1 MTGRQL
7 VTSPE
12 SQESSPST
20 SVNTGMKLLSYLK
33 REKLKVPQKKA
44 RQEEEEEDDTEEEE
58 EVEQYLVEMRALE
71 VEEIVKNE
79 KEDEDE
85 DLEKIPH
92 TQQKC
97 TLVTFFKLIESH
109 RDKIPSEAWQLI
121 SQTCFGEMINAFRTM
136 RIGADQ
142 VGRFELDIE
151 ILLRHYCK
159 ETKKFLFGEKEMEI
173 TEEDVHLLFRLTK
186 EGENDEE
193 KISRRKKS
201 SQQSTIFGKTKGSIF
216 RKMIHDKL
224 TEEINKIKNKE
235 AEPRK
240 IASLIIMYLLATF
253 FFSTSGS
260 QIEWQLVLTCE
271 DLEAIN
277 KINWS
282 RKVIEAFH
290 EGVKKHDK
298 GKPKGLNGCVVLPL
312 YCFLER
318 TQIKERIQKKK
329 ADIPRFVRWSTN
341 GIIYGSH
348 YLKRPK
354 KLEELVAQ
362 GPWKDEE
369 ESTSGSEEYG
379 TPDEHGTPSFEE
391 WVPLSSQQEVE
402 ENRRVGDNFKT
413 LLTDL
418 EEEIPEDLNEKLK
431 EIGKANEELQSRVN
445 DYVHKLQLADDKI
458 KQLEMEKRAQDSL
471 IKALKRKLKKAK
483 SSANGPP
490 EQKRQFGG
498 EEYGCQGDEQT
509 EGNENQNRSL
519 IVKFKVGTAQTT
531 QSADDQPEALAVIHD
546 EQPLN
551 HVSPVIDYEDLPLTD
566 DDIFNLDKIVESQA
580 ASIRQSAT
588 EKDNVISATVQSQVS
603 LIKQTA
609 TTEDKKMNTYSKK
622 RKAMEPMSI
631 EKNVKLNP
639 RNAKK
644 TKDPDW
650 EYGTPKD
657 IQSMQVYMRLL
668 KERTEAAKLPVG
680 FMNMEIVKDV
690 IEHETMLELH
700 KQSGGATGDFKSGY
714 EQSMEQN
721 FYNPLWTLF
730 GKQMVF
736 IPLHHGS
743 SLHYT
748 LLLIDNINKCFYHMN
763 SLLPKPYKEKDN
775 YHFKNAKAVV
785 KHIKEFIKRIH
796 YTTVFTLSQDLDQNE
811 YREDYA
817 IDYAPEDSQGRKKA
831 T

>member
-71 VEEIVKNE
+71 VEEIEKDE

-121 SQTCFGEMINAFRTM
+121 SQTCFGEMINAFRTR
-136 RIGADQ
+136 RIVADQ
-142 VGRFELDIE
+142 VSRFELDIE

-159 ETKKFLFGEKEMEI
+159 ETKKFMFGEKEMEI
-173 TEEDVHLLFRLTK
+173 KEEDVHLLFGLTK
-186 EGENDEE
+186 EGENEEE

-224 TEEINKIKNKE
+224 TEELNKIKNKE

-354 KLEELVAQ
+354 KLEVKIGFWFSKYYTALYLDDV
-362 GPWKDEE
+362 
-369 ESTSGSEEYG
+369 SEKTEQIL
-379 TPDEHGTPSFEE
+379 FFAK
-391 WVPLSSQQEVE
+391 
-402 ENRRVGDNFKT
+402 NRN
-413 LLTDL
+413 
-418 EEEIPEDLNEKLK
+418 
-431 EIGKANEELQSRVN
+431 
-445 DYVHKLQLADDKI
+445 
-458 KQLEMEKRAQDSL
+458 
-471 IKALKRKLKKAK
+471 
-483 SSANGPP
+483 
-490 EQKRQFGG
+490 
-498 EEYGCQGDEQT
+498 
-509 EGNENQNRSL
+509 
-519 IVKFKVGTAQTT
+519 
-531 QSADDQPEALAVIHD
+531 
-546 EQPLN
+546 
-551 HVSPVIDYEDLPLTD
+551 
-566 DDIFNLDKIVESQA
+566 
-580 ASIRQSAT
+580 
-588 EKDNVISATVQSQVS
+588 
-603 LIKQTA
+603 
-609 TTEDKKMNTYSKK
+609 
-622 RKAMEPMSI
+622 
-631 EKNVKLNP
+631 
-639 RNAKK
+639 
-644 TKDPDW
+644 W
-650 EYGTPKD
+650 
-657 IQSMQVYMRLL
+657 LL
-668 KERTEAAKLPVG
+668 KV
-680 FMNMEIVKDV
+680 
-690 IEHETMLELH
+690 
-700 KQSGGATGDFKSGY
+700 
-714 EQSMEQN
+714 
-721 FYNPLWTLF
+721 
-730 GKQMVF
+730 
-736 IPLHHGS
+736 HGR
-743 SLHYT
+743 
-748 LLLIDNINKCFYHMN
+748 M
-763 SLLPKPYKEKDN
+763 
-775 YHFKNAKAVV
+775 
-785 KHIKEFIKRIH
+785 
-796 YTTVFTLSQDLDQNE
+796 
-811 YREDYA
+811 
-817 IDYAPEDSQGRKKA
+817 RKKA
-831 T
+831 LLDLRNMAPQTNMAPRALKNG